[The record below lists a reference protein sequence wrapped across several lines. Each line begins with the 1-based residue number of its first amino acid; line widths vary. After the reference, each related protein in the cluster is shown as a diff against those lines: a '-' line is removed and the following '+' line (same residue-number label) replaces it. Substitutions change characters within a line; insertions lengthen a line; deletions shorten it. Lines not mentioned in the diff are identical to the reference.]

1 MKIDDI
7 ILIVIITLALL
18 FTVRRVYLV
27 LFSKK
32 PPKCS
37 GCGCQCNKL
46 PENSGAN
53 EHSCKQ

>member
-7 ILIVIITLALL
+7 ILIVIIALALI
-18 FTVRRVYLV
+18 FTARRVYLV

-37 GCGCQCNKL
+37 GCNCQCNKL
-46 PENSGAN
+46 PETQTPDDST
-53 EHSCKQ
+53 CK